1 MSVYTQ
7 LSQEQFINFCQA
19 VGVDFDRAV
28 PITQGIKNS
37 NWFIYTKNKTPKNN
51 PTNIANAQHNP
62 PNNKPDYVLTL
73 FEERKPHEIIKM
85 AQILSA
91 LNDKLP
97 VATPLKT
104 ASGEFIQLY
113 DGKAVTVVPV
123 LAGEHPKEITPAMC
137 HTMGQTLATLHNRL
151 QNLSPAHH
159 YSVELYPWHLVK
171 EREIKY
177 MPSDE
182 RALMNAI
189 WEAYHRLPLKELPQ
203 GLCHLDMFADNT
215 LWDLSQQDTPKLTGL
230 LDFTEVS
237 VECFLMD
244 IAITVND
251 FCTQFGNAQ
260 NGESVVFDNHKK
272 EQFLAGYE
280 SVRALTQDEKH
291 ALPIALAMAA
301 VTFWLLRL
309 NVIYYNRQQGR
320 TGDNIMIKN
329 PDLMKRLASYHWGRA

>member
-1 MSVYTQ
+1 MSVYTL
-7 LSQEQFINFCQA
+7 LSDDEFCQFCQA

-37 NWFIYTKNKTPKNN
+37 NWFIYSQPKS
-51 PTNIANAQHNP
+51 Q
-62 PNNKPDYVLTL
+62 KPSYVLTL
-73 FEERKPHEIIKM
+73 FEERKPHEIVKM

-91 LNDKLP
+91 LDGALP

-113 DGKAVTVVPV
+113 DNKAVTVVPV
-123 LAGEHPKEITPAMC
+123 LQGEHPKDITQAMC
-137 HTMGQTLATLHNRL
+137 HTMGQALATLHNTL
-151 QNLSPAHH
+151 QNLTPAHH
-159 YSVELYPWHLVK
+159 YGVELYPWHLVK

-189 WEAYHRLPLKELPQ
+189 WDAYHHLPRRDLPQ

-215 LWDLSQQDTPKLTGL
+215 LWDLSEQSVPKLTGL

-237 VECFLMD
+237 IECFIMD

-251 FCTQFGNAQ
+251 FCTSFGTAQ
-260 NGESVVFDNHKK
+260 NGEQVVFDNHKK

-280 SVRALTQDEKH
+280 SVRPLSDNEKN
-291 ALPIALAMAA
+291 ALPITLAMAA
-301 VTFWLLRL
+301 ATFWLLRL
-309 NVIYYNRQQGR
+309 NVIFYNREQGR
-320 TGDNIMIKN
+320 TGDNIMVKN
-329 PDLMKRLASYHWGRA
+329 PDLMKRLASYHWGQVKKD